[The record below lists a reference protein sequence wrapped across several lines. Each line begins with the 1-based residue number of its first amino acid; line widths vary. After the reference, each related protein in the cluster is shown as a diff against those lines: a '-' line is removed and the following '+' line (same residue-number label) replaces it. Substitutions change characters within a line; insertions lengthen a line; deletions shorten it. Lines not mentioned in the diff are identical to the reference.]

1 MISIHTT
8 LTLLQKQKV
17 LPLFY
22 HADAEV
28 CKGVVEALYHG
39 GIRLVEFTNRGPEA
53 LARFTE
59 LSTLCK
65 QSYPE
70 MLLAIGTITNGEEA
84 KAFIAAGA
92 EVLISPF
99 WDEEVALLA
108 KDAEVVWIP
117 GCMTPTE
124 VHQAAKYGCTIVK
137 LFPGNVLGAGF
148 VEAIR
153 PVFPDIHFVVTGGVE
168 ATEAG
173 VKKWLKAG
181 VVAAGLGSKLINHE
195 VLEQNDYALL
205 QVKVSALLAE
215 LNS

>member
-1 MISIHTT
+1 MMSDASIVQA
-8 LTLLQKQKV
+8 LKAQKI

-22 HADAEV
+22 HGDAAV
-28 CKGVVEALYHG
+28 CEGVIGALYNS
-39 GIRLVEFTNRGPEA
+39 GIRLVEFTNRGSEA

-59 LSTLCK
+59 LVALCK
-65 QSYPE
+65 GSFPE
-70 MLLAIGTITNGEEA
+70 MKLAVGTISSGDDA
-84 KAFIAAGA
+84 RSFIAAGA

-99 WDEEVALLA
+99 WDDEVASVA
-108 KDAEVVWIP
+108 KAAGVVWIP

-124 VHQAAKYGCTIVK
+124 VHQAVKNGCRIVK

-168 ATEAG
+168 ATGIG
-173 VKKWLKAG
+173 VEKWLQAG

-195 VLEQNDYALL
+195 VVEQNNYALL
-205 QVKVSALLAE
+205 QEKVSALLAE
-215 LNS
+215 LKS